1 MFSIIVIQFNT
12 YFNLINLLF
21 LRITNKICGGI
32 YGGYNVLVL
41 FQPRSL
47 SSNQRKPRNPF
58 NLAKRRW
65 YFENFSGAMKSG
77 YCAIGYQKCRNQ
89 ERGIGKAPVVISSL
103 FNSTRWHSNVSIAQP
118 ATQSVFLPRK
128 EE

>member
-41 FQPRSL
+41 FQPR
-47 SSNQRKPRNPF
+47 QRREVS
-58 NLAKRRW
+58 RRI
-65 YFENFSGAMKSG
+65 NVN
-77 YCAIGYQKCRNQ
+77 R
-89 ERGIGKAPVVISSL
+89 VIHL
-103 FNSTRWHSNVSIAQP
+103 I
-118 ATQSVFLPRK
+118 
-128 EE
+128 